1 MSIPPASRP
10 FSPSSY
16 RYPGEH
22 LILAFTLGLVL
33 VVIAVT
39 AAATVCGS
47 VLFVGLMAVFA
58 YSTTRAH
65 HSALMARSGGLS
77 LKCR

>member
-33 VVIAVT
+33 VVSEFYAESIRSQLAD
-39 AAATVCGS
+39 CGVES
-47 VLFVGLMAVFA
+47 FAIGAIEPGERGVFWA
-58 YSTTRAH
+58 S
-65 HSALMARSGGLS
+65 
-77 LKCR
+77 